1 MTEKPKFQDAR
12 VMIAEKLFDSKD
24 ESLFIYQIDLDNGI
38 RLIFDANKEFIH
50 QESTDEFAYV
60 EEEILALDSLP
71 NEVSSALQNSNPDY
85 TITEVIKE
93 FAYDADPDS
102 TEEKTFVYKAI
113 IEKDG
118 EKLEVGLDPN
128 GSILL
133 TVDYKESEFEQN
145 QWKPVEL
152 TQLATE
158 YLATNYKDGD
168 FPIGYFV
175 EERPDP
181 SGQGKEL
188 VAFLDNGVEVIFDE
202 LGNFTREMDPWKA
215 FEENLDAGLK
225 FDSSRS
231 SWGDD
236 RSEFGTSGSYVHIE
250 KVEDNVE
257 QDENSEMDYFP
268 MQQGMLYRISLLNQ
282 ELDEGASPSLDQ
294 LDLSNGNLVSGTK
307 VSLTFTYEMYP
318 PRYLIVSGANV
329 TGFKHRVSDFGQ
341 PGSFSIQAETVSPVA
356 SSSNTSESVG
366 STFGITVEMGGER
379 FYEGPFS

>member
-1 MTEKPKFQDAR
+1 
-12 VMIAEKLFDSKD
+12 MIAEKLFDSKD

-71 NEVSSALQNSNPDY
+71 NEVSSVPQNSNPDY

-93 FAYDADPDS
+93 FAYDADPILTKRHLFTKPS
-102 TEEKTFVYKAI
+102 LKRLRKTRSGVRPEWFNFTNRCYR
-113 IEKDG
+113 
-118 EKLEVGLDPN
+118 
-128 GSILL
+128 
-133 TVDYKESEFEQN
+133 ESEFEQN

-282 ELDEGASPSLDQ
+282 ERMKVLHLALINSTIKQQLSLR
-294 LDLSNGNLVSGTK
+294 NKG
-307 VSLTFTYEMYP
+307 
-318 PRYLIVSGANV
+318 
-329 TGFKHRVSDFGQ
+329 
-341 PGSFSIQAETVSPVA
+341 
-356 SSSNTSESVG
+356 
-366 STFGITVEMGGER
+366 
-379 FYEGPFS
+379 